1 MTDDLH
7 RDYNLNMSR
16 VETVRC
22 DLAGLQNR
30 MLDFL
35 GGQILRLYGVKVEE
49 PEATKGTPSGCE
61 TATASSATETH
72 PPDVEKPS

>member
-1 MTDDLH
+1 
-7 RDYNLNMSR
+7 
-16 VETVRC
+16 
-22 DLAGLQNR
+22 